1 MITSKEEP
9 SLKSSLTILKRLNL
23 NELLNVQHDV
33 TVLIAS
39 RVITLQNENKRILE
53 VSDRKPIATL
63 AHQKHASS
71 QSSQSSVEAVEQDSE
86 DFILTQFD
94 EEVKKNLTDGKLH
107 HQSEHEPDS
116 QLSVVTISPNKH
128 KRKISEFSSPLNG
141 SQKLGDLENCSD
153 TVIHET
159 DNDKENKI
167 RKLLEIKLEKPEPSL
182 PYLSKQENEGFLVDF
197 NTNPVTKRAWILED
211 FRPNE
216 DIAPLKRG
224 RRKLERFY
232 AQVGKPADSK
242 FKPLSVV
249 MESQNSDYE
258 LSFDNLRNRS
268 KSPPGF
274 GRLDFPSTQ
283 EGNEDKKKSQEIIR
297 DKTKH
302 RFLMATNDKIP
313 PYEREYVFKKEELN
327 RFVDDECV
335 FWSDKLLQIYA
346 RV

>member
-1 MITSKEEP
+1 MVANGESFSSE
-9 SLKSSLTILKRLNL
+9 SSLPILKKLSL

-33 TVLIAS
+33 TVLIAK
-39 RVITLQNENKRILE
+39 RVRTLQSRSSCILE
-53 VSDRKPIATL
+53 GPNSKL
-63 AHQKHASS
+63 SESLGYQKNVPL
-71 QSSQSSVEAVEQDSE
+71 QSSQLSVEAMEQDSQ

-94 EEVKKNLTDGKLH
+94 EDIKKGFTDTKMH
-107 HQSEHEPDS
+107 HHNEYEPDT

-141 SQKLGDLENCSD
+141 PDLEDCSD
-153 TVIHET
+153 TIIHELGH
-159 DNDKENKI
+159 DKENKT
-167 RKLLEIKLEKPEPSL
+167 RRLLEVKIEKPEFTSPNL
-182 PYLSKQENEGFLVDF
+182 FKQEEDNSLVDF
-197 NTNPVTKRAWILED
+197 NTNPLTKRAWILED

-216 DIAPLKRG
+216 NTAPVKRG

-232 AQVGKPADSK
+232 AQVGKPEDPKHKS
-242 FKPLSVV
+242 LSTV
-249 MESQNSDYE
+249 MESQNSDFE
-258 LSFDNLRNRS
+258 LAFDNLRNRS

-297 DKTKH
+297 KKTKH
-302 RFLMATNDKIP
+302 RFLMAINGKIP

-327 RFVDDECV
+327 RIVDDGGV
-335 FWSDKLLQIYA
+335 FWSEKLLQIYA